1 MANRRKRKRTASES
15 EVDLT
20 PMIDVVFQLLIFFVV
35 TFQTPPLLGRLDV
48 FRPAPDPSAPPPKQ
62 IDDMIRITV
71 HSRGRFMF
79 NQRWMTLPVI
89 KSNLA
94 RMAAVSKTQT
104 VLIQCA
110 EPSLHLNLVQIL
122 NVCSKLKMTNLS
134 VVTLPPAR

>member
-1 MANRRKRKRTASES
+1 MAGRRRRRSVREA

-20 PMIDVVFQLLIFFVV
+20 PMIDVVFQLLIFFIV
-35 TFQTPPLLGRLDV
+35 TFQTPPILGRLDV
-48 FRPAPDPSAPPPKQ
+48 FRPAPDPNAIPEEK

-79 NQRWMTLPVI
+79 NQRWMKLPLI
-89 KSNLA
+89 RTNLA

-110 EPSLHLNLVQIL
+110 EASRHLNLVEIL
-122 NVCSKLKMTNLS
+122 NACSKLKMTNLS